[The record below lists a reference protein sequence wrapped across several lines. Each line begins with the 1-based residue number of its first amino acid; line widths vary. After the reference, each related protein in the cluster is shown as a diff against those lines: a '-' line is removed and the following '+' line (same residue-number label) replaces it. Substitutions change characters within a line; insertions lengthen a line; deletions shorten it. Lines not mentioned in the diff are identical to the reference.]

1 MTVAGDEE
9 DRISDSIKGVKWMP
23 GVGEMRE
30 SKVETNAPSVHH
42 RHSCHLHTTCRS
54 VNLCHARLPCIVS
67 ARSRIISRLCWVVVD
82 MSDSSFQAQL
92 RPPSLDWV
100 HLIVF

>member
-30 SKVETNAPSVHH
+30 SKVETNAPSVYH
-42 RHSCHLHTTCRS
+42 RHSCHSHTTCRS
-54 VNLCHARLPCIVS
+54 VNLCHALLVP
-67 ARSRIISRLCWVVVD
+67 AAAL
-82 MSDSSFQAQL
+82 
-92 RPPSLDWV
+92 SLAFAGLW
-100 HLIVF
+100 LI